1 MVRPVSPRSGL
12 LRVVLTAYSSL
23 QKVDNTTTLDAG
35 AARKSVRIHST
46 EAVKIGS
53 IVIADI
59 IKMPWGCSSA
69 SSSLSLVDGGRS
81 RADGERVTQLGRRF
95 G

>member
-1 MVRPVSPRSGL
+1 MRP
-12 LRVVLTAYSSL
+12 

-46 EAVKIGS
+46 AAVPIGF

-69 SSSLSLVDGGRS
+69 SVLARLNAGGAELTVR
-81 RADGERVTQLGRRF
+81 ERRQLGPP
-95 G
+95 GG